1 MGLMLPFG
9 PTVCRIDVAIAVIN
23 KDAVAVIAAR
33 LAIDAPTA
41 DVEVAVGF
49 EEQHSRPFK

>member
-1 MGLMLPFG
+1 MLPFE

-23 KDAVAVIAAR
+23 KEAVAVIAAG

-49 EEQHSRPFK
+49 EERHSRPFK